1 MKTLCVLIYI
11 DVFVAAACWAPQ
23 SRSVDISCRAGKEQR
38 VMHAPPCVH
47 GLVWGR
53 RGHYIGGRVRL
64 QRSKEHHGRAIGT
77 REKRSAEKE
86 EGGRRSPRYKE
97 WKIAVRGICVSG
109 SSRRG
114 KFKECTTLRGT
125 FECTSP
131 QFSGGMGESLFVGI
145 VWRMAAVSILH
156 KKGVFVVRWC
166 YLFAG
171 NTSTLSQKR

>member
-1 MKTLCVLIYI
+1 MCLL
-11 DVFVAAACWAPQ
+11 AAACWAPQ

-47 GLVWGR
+47 VLVWGR
-53 RGHYIGGRVRL
+53 RGNYIGGRVRL

-114 KFKECTTLRGT
+114 KFKECTTLRGA
-125 FECTSP
+125 FECTSVECFRRGWRRRCFRLLRP
-131 QFSGGMGESLFVGI
+131 GVGPLTPRESDTGGAHHVNQGRYSHARVP
-145 VWRMAAVSILH
+145 
-156 KKGVFVVRWC
+156 
-166 YLFAG
+166 G
-171 NTSTLSQKR
+171 NRARSW